1 MDGIKVLVG
10 VLPLGEQLLELVG
23 PVSGVPEGRG
33 LVPESPLLNRFHA
46 GETGPGDVRSSN
58 GRKSEKGRDL
68 QRLVEKV
75 SNLVK
80 IDNESLANIIG
91 LRSVG
96 ESREDGLGR
105 AGRLV
110 QQSVLRTLGQE
121 AREVLAALFKGKAQP
136 NVGWLVSTDG
146 VIFVLSDGGLAKK
159 LKESSQVGSVCKRM
173 VEVDKENEPTLDE
186 EENPEFRDRDR
197 FTPFFQR
204 NVQSE
209 VRMDESLGRE
219 ALGRQLI
226 VRHLKEGVRGGVRGG
241 VEHLQGDKVRFGL
254 LENNVGVLHREI
266 AGKLC
271 PLQSEPPERMPDAA
285 NDVMSRRL
293 SGEAG
298 RKAEGNKTC
307 SLGGQLGPKG
317 TALSEN
323 P

>member
-1 MDGIKVLVG
+1 MEESGPGEEEAFVDGLVGGSDGRGDLGEAVATRGVGVPTASRKKVGNLDGSTSDGKGHRVTVIALDGIKVLLVG

-46 GETGPGDVRSSN
+46 GETGPGDVRPSN

-96 ESREDGLGR
+96 ESREDGFGR
-105 AGRLV
+105 AGRLA
-110 QQSVLRTLGQE
+110 QQSVFRTLGQE

-186 EENPEFRDRDR
+186 EENPELEIGTGSPPSSKGMFR
-197 FTPFFQR
+197 
-204 NVQSE
+204 VKSGW
-209 VRMDESLGRE
+209 MK
-219 ALGRQLI
+219 AL
-226 VRHLKEGVRGGVRGG
+226 
-241 VEHLQGDKVRFGL
+241 
-254 LENNVGVLHREI
+254 
-266 AGKLC
+266 AGK
-271 PLQSEPPERMPDAA
+271 PWAA
-285 NDVMSRRL
+285 S
-293 SGEAG
+293 S
-298 RKAEGNKTC
+298 
-307 SLGGQLGPKG
+307 S
-317 TALSEN
+317 
-323 P
+323 